1 MTNPD
6 LVCEIFDDISGET
19 LKDVYHKTLDLPDGA
34 RVNLIIS
41 SYGGELLP
49 TISII
54 ETLKRFHTH
63 ADIRGFACSAAAI
76 LAISCEECSMSENA
90 SMLIHSAWSDTRDSD
105 DPGIKRCNE
114 LQLNIIRNRCPDF
127 DPKAIKEDTWL
138 SAEDCLKMNLA
149 DNIYIT
155 DAIDYLATCK
165 RYAARLSNIYNISST
180 NYVSNNNNTKE
191 ITMDEKVNEVVEE
204 VKEEK
209 REEQA
214 EEPKVEEP
222 ENHDLLEVVEKL
234 TEELNALKAR
244 VLALE
249 EPEVKEEEEVKEEI
263 TANCDE
269 HDEERER
276 INNIYKNIM
285 KPQARVAI
293 GTPKAAT
300 QKAVHTVD
308 YKAFKSFIN
317 D

>member
-1 MTNPD
+1 METPHISI
-6 LVCEIFDDISGET
+6 EIFDDIGVET
-19 LKDVYHKTLDLPDGA
+19 FKYIKHLTDDLPDGA
-34 RVNLIIS
+34 DVELLIS
-41 SYGGELLP
+41 SYGGLILN

-54 ETLKRFHTH
+54 EILKRFHTR
-63 ADIRGFACSAAAI
+63 ANIIGFACSAAAI
-76 LAISCEECSMSENA
+76 LAISCDECSMSENA
-90 SMLIHSAWSDTRDSD
+90 SMLIHSAWNDENDAD
-105 DPGIKRCNE
+105 DPGIKRCND
-114 LQLNIIRNRCPDF
+114 LQLSIITKRCPDF
-127 DPKAIKEDTWL
+127 DPKDIQYDTWL

-155 DAIDYLATCK
+155 DNIDYAALCK
-165 RYAARLSNIYNISST
+165 KYAARLSNIYNISST

-249 EPEVKEEEEVKEEI
+249 EPEVKEEEKEEEI
-263 TANCDE
+263 AADCDE

-300 QKAVHTVD
+300 QKVVHTVD